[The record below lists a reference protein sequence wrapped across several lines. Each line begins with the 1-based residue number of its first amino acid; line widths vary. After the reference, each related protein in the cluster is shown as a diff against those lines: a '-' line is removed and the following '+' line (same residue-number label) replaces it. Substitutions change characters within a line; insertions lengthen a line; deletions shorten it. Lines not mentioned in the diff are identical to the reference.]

1 MEPSSI
7 QNLGRFLWLSMNIPS
22 EAPLSPRVV
31 EGSSRAPGES
41 QDKEKETQ
49 DGFQIPGGTPSYSKP
64 SWVFSL
70 GPGFPMGPWSF
81 FRTTL
86 R

>member
-31 EGSSRAPGES
+31 EGSSRAPGNGQAEG
-41 QDKEKETQ
+41 KAAPK
-49 DGFQIPGGTPSYSKP
+49 GFLIARGTPRA
-64 SWVFSL
+64 L
-70 GPGFPMGPWSF
+70 
-81 FRTTL
+81 
-86 R
+86 